1 MTSHLTATVLHL
13 HMGSHKVA
21 VWCSG

>member
-1 MTSHLTATVLHL
+1 MRATLIQWR
-13 HMGSHKVA
+13 KVA